1 MATPEYI
8 DVLETLCG
16 FSLDTITA
24 ITDQGIDST
33 EALIESKTDEMIDLI
48 KGLRKAYTADP
59 DINFTMLGIQRLE
72 AFAQWCK
79 DTNRRGFVAE
89 AQNYDGIEMAVMI
102 DRIKELKEY
111 KRAKVELP
119 DVKPLSDL
127 KEWRTFYE
135 ALCNRLAKERGAAT
149 APLSYVFRPS
159 ETAAAAPAQ
168 IEDYNGMMYTT
179 LEILAAH
186 FQFDN
191 KVVWGVIKGLTVE
204 GPAWNH
210 IKKFDKKAD
219 GRSAILAL
227 RAQMEGQNSFPF

>member
-8 DVLETLCG
+8 LVLQNLCG
-16 FSLDTITA
+16 FSPDTADA
-24 ITDQGIDST
+24 IADQGIDST
-33 EALIESKTDEMIDLI
+33 EALIESETDEMIDLI
-48 KGLRKAYTADP
+48 KGLRKTYAANP
-59 DINFTMLGIQRLE
+59 DINFTMRGIQRLE

-79 DTNRRGFVAE
+79 DTDRRGYVAE
-89 AQNYDGIEMAVMI
+89 AQNYDGIEMAVMV

-149 APLSYVFRPS
+149 APLSYVFRPT
-159 ETAAAAPAQ
+159 ETPAAAPAQ
-168 IEDYNGMMYTT
+168 IEDYDDMMYTT
-179 LEILAAH
+179 LEVSGAH

-191 KVVWGVIKGLTVE
+191 KVVWGVVKGLTVE
-204 GPAWNH
+204 GPA
-210 IKKFDKKAD
+210 
-219 GRSAILAL
+219 
-227 RAQMEGQNSFPF
+227 